1 MKIALVS
8 QFHVYLPCLG
18 ACLAWCLKCEST
30 SRRFQTVEGPS
41 GAFFVI
47 VKTDGSFAAL
57 VLTCSC
63 FNIHLLPFHNMGEKC
78 SRVSRANVFPYYSVN
93 VKCSLSYVSVYF
105 NDCKKSLKWR
115 GSVCLGSIFTCNL
128 HRGAAVSAARCL
140 PGKRW
145 SWQAVKQQS
154 WQTQRCLYLLTL

>member
-1 MKIALVS
+1 MKLGRQRNYHKGWAALKHYVI
-8 QFHVYLPCLG
+8 V
-18 ACLAWCLKCEST
+18 
-30 SRRFQTVEGPS
+30 R
-41 GAFFVI
+41 AFSVI

-63 FNIHLLPFHNMGEKC
+63 FNIHLIPFHDMGEKC
-78 SRVSRANVFPYYSVN
+78 SRVARTSVFPYCSVN
-93 VKCSLSYVSVYF
+93 VKCSLSCDSVYF

-140 PGKRW
+140 PGERW

-154 WQTQRCLYLLTL
+154 YDRPRDAFIFWHFKMYDKH